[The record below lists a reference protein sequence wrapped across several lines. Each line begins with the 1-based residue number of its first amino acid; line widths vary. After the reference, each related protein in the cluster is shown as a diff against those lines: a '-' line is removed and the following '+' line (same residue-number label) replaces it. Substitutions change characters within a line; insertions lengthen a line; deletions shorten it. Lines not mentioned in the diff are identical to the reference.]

1 MSSPTGVRQ
10 RAAKDS
16 KKRSTTPNP
25 PSAEIIS
32 EKAANFLEKVKP
44 YKPRQKQ
51 PEWDYKIAITIIT
64 ALAFVT
70 RFWGISHPDQVVFD
84 EVHFGKVR
92 SSKIRLLLVRI
103 GWQSYELE
111 RR

>member
-1 MSSPTGVRQ
+1 MSSPAGVRQ

-16 KKRSTTPNP
+16 KKHSTTPNP
-25 PSAEIIS
+25 AEIVS
-32 EKAANFLEKVKP
+32 EKAANFLEKAKP

-51 PEWDYKIAITIIT
+51 PEWDYKIAIAVMTV
-64 ALAFVT
+64 LAFIT

-92 SSKIRLLLVRI
+92 QQGLLLLQARHN
-103 GWQSYELE
+103 WQLYEASA
-111 RR
+111 